1 MDALTLLTQR
11 RSMGRL
17 ISPGPSE
24 AVLEQILQAGM
35 RAPDHGALRPWEF
48 VVAEGAGLNKL
59 SSLFEEAAIKD
70 EEPIKA
76 IQKAV
81 KAPYRA
87 PLIIMVIA
95 RTKEH
100 EKVPY
105 IEQVI
110 SAGCAVQAMQMA
122 AVAQGFQGI
131 WRTGKW
137 AYHSLIR
144 HAFRLNTEDAIV
156 GFLYIGTPECEISA
170 PLPRDIKESVK
181 YL

>member
-11 RSMGRL
+11 RSMARL
-17 ISPGPSE
+17 ISPGPDE
-24 AVLEQILQAGM
+24 AVLDHILQAGM

-48 VVAEGAGLNKL
+48 VVAQGAGLDKL
-59 SSLFEEAAIKD
+59 SSLFEKAAIKD
-70 EEPIKA
+70 EEPIQSITRA
-76 IQKAV
+76 A

-87 PLIIMVIA
+87 PLIILVIA
-95 RTKEH
+95 RTKPH

-137 AYHSLIR
+137 AYHSLVR
-144 HAFRLNTEDAIV
+144 DAFRLKSEDAIV
-156 GFLYIGTPECEISA
+156 GFLYIGTPECAISP
-170 PLPRDIKESVK
+170 PLEGDIKQYVK
-181 YL
+181 HL